1 MIWNIRLVNGFNYSN
16 RIKRGEVGAGVFVV
30 GDTRFQEC

>member
-16 RIKRGEVGAGVFVV
+16 RIKRGEGVFVV